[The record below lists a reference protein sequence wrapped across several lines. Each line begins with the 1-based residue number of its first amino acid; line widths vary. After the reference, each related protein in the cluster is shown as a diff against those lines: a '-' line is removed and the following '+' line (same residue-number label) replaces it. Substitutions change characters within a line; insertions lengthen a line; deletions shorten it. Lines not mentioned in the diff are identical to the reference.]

1 MRANTVKLDEAIWKE
16 LPDELLE
23 HVLSFLPFPN
33 LFRCRTICKQW
44 RDITQSPHLRLT
56 RSLNQLSWPSFCPL
70 RYYNEASEGGEFR
83 WSGYS
88 AVTNKWQRMPPLSL
102 PCLAGMKVWAGAS
115 GLLCFYNRE
124 NTDRLVV
131 CNPVTKQWRELP
143 PMNHK
148 WRWPCVT
155 HMIADEETNSYI
167 IVMAG
172 TEAYPSSGGYGRS
185 RITEV
190 YNSSS
195 DKWEA
200 GGSLPLGFYLETQDA
215 AYESGL
221 LYCTAQVFSQQQ
233 QQPQQQHSETL
244 SSSSTDVMV
253 AYDVCKGVWKVVSK
267 ALPDSSSCQTPLV
280 CGGGRGIAVA
290 VAPVDAD
297 GPAGQIFVLDAASRW
312 QLVASMPEAMHRDI
326 GFWGACFSSSVGD
339 EIFVMSDTGE
349 LVVAYNLAT
358 NSWRKVPRANKKHPA
373 AVMSSRFL
381 APISFRPDVTST
393 P

>member
-1 MRANTVKLDEAIWKE
+1 M
-16 LPDELLE
+16 
-23 HVLSFLPFPN
+23 SFLPFPD
-33 LFRCRTICKQW
+33 LFQCCTICKQW
-44 RDITQSPHLRLT
+44 RDIPQSPHLRLT
-56 RSLNQLSWPSFCPL
+56 RSPNQLPWPSLCPL
-70 RYYNEASEGGEFR
+70 RYNNEASESGEFR
-83 WSGYS
+83 WSGYC
-88 AVTNKWQRMPPLSL
+88 AATNKWQKMPPLSL
-102 PCLAGMKVWAGAS
+102 PYLAGKKVWAGAS

-143 PMNHK
+143 PMNHT

-155 HMIADEETNSYI
+155 HMIANEETNSYI

-172 TEAYPSSGGYGRS
+172 TEGYPSSGGYGRS

-190 YNSSS
+190 YNSTC

-215 AYESGL
+215 VYENGL
-221 LYCTAQVFSQQQ
+221 LYCTVQVYSQQQ
-233 QQPQQQHSETL
+233 QQQHQQQSETL
-244 SSSSTDVMV
+244 SSSSADAMV
-253 AYDVCKGVWKVVSK
+253 AYDVRKKVWKEVSR

-280 CGGGRGIAVA
+280 CGSSRGIAMA
-290 VAPVDAD
+290 VAPVDGD
-297 GPAGQIFVLDAASRW
+297 GPPGQIFVLDATSRW
-312 QLVASMPEAMHRDI
+312 RLVASMPEAMHRDI
-326 GFWGACFSSSVGD
+326 GFWGACFSSSGGD

-358 NSWRKVPRANKKHPA
+358 NSWHTVPQGNKKHSA
-373 AVMSSRFL
+373 AVTSCRIL
-381 APISFRPDVTST
+381 VPISFRPDVTST